1 MMFCDHLDKFFPYTQ
16 VEITKFPEGSI
27 KNPNNFIEVPV
38 IKGSVPTMIKRTM
51 EKLQDMVIEEKVTKV
66 DYQMESIRR
75 FSYPYQA
82 LEEAVVNAFYHR
94 DYQSYQ
100 AIIIEIEPDCVRI
113 ISYPGIDRSIS
124 LKTIAEGERFK
135 SRYYRNKRLGEFL
148 KELDLTEG
156 KSTGIP
162 TIQEELRNN
171 GSPKA
176 TFETDDERR
185 AVTVEIPIHPDFL
198 TEQRSGLQH
207 GPQNGPQNE
216 PQNEPGKVGD
226 LEKNI
231 LKMIKIDGHITR
243 DEMASRLNVSLSTV
257 KRSINKLKANGTIEY
272 VGSSKGGYWLEK

>member
-171 GSPKA
+171 GSTKA

-272 VGSSKGGYWLEK
+272 VGSSKGGYWVEK